1 MNYHESLGVGDF
13 CCFTSMKAIAAVT
26 IRMSKEFLK
35 TLIVEGSSLSD
46 RYNSLKHCELSV
58 ETSDFELSGVK
69 KKKLLYW
76 TLFTHEKSI

>member
-1 MNYHESLGVGDF
+1 MTVMKVG
-13 CCFTSMKAIAAVT
+13 AAVT

>member
-1 MNYHESLGVGDF
+1 MGDF
-13 CCFTSMKAIAAVT
+13 CCFTSMKVGASVT
-26 IRMSKEFLK
+26 IRMSK
-35 TLIVEGSSLSD
+35 EGSSLSD

>member
-1 MNYHESLGVGDF
+1 MGDF
-13 CCFTSMKAIAAVT
+13 CCFTSMKVGAAVT
-26 IRMSKEFLK
+26 IRMSK
-35 TLIVEGSSLSD
+35 EGSSLSD

>member
-46 RYNSLKHCELSV
+46 RCNSLKHCELAV
-58 ETSDFELSGVK
+58 ETSDSELLGAK
-69 KKKLLYW
+69 KKKKTALLHS
-76 TLFTHEKSI
+76 FSA